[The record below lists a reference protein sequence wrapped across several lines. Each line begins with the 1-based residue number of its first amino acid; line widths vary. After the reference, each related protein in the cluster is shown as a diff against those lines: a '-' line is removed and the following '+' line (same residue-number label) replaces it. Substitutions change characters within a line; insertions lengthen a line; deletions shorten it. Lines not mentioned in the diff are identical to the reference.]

1 MAEQPIQDA
10 LEGVAIIGMSGR
22 FPGAKNINEF
32 WEKLKDGKECITY
45 FSKEDAR
52 ACGIDEESIN
62 DPNYVFAGGILEDIE
77 LFDAGF
83 FSLNPK
89 EAENLDPQQR
99 LFLECS
105 YEALE
110 DAGYSCNQYDYP
122 IGVYAGS
129 NMSYYF
135 LYHLFN
141 KLGVKDDLAIAVGND
156 KDYVATRASYEFNL
170 KGPSINVQSACSTS
184 MTAVAMAYEGLLN
197 YHCDMAIAGG
207 AGIKLPQKSGYLYQT
222 GFIGSPDGHT
232 RPFDADAYGTVFT
245 SAVGVILLKRVEDA
259 IRDGDHIYA
268 VIKGMAVNNDGST
281 KVGFTAPSREGEAEV
296 IAAAQNLAGVHPEDI
311 SYIEAHGT
319 GTALGDPIEI
329 SALSKVFE
337 QYTNK
342 KSYCAIGSVKSNIG
356 HAISGAGISGMIKT
370 VLALKNKQIPPS
382 INFSTPNPKIDFEN
396 SPFYVNTKLC
406 DWETGEK
413 PRIAGV
419 SSFGFGGTNV
429 HAVIEEAPPME
440 VLPSS
445 TEWQLITL
453 SAKAPAA
460 LEQMCLNLS
469 QYFKENPT
477 VNLSDAVYT
486 LHVGRKEFDY
496 RRAILCRNL
505 EDAICLLEA
514 KEDERV
520 FSGVAKR
527 EQKENNTANN
537 LIESSSTDSQEVLAS
552 IGKLWVEG
560 APVNWE
566 TFHCDEKRHRTPLP
580 TYPFQRKRYWVEQYN
595 MSDLIKKSSTLFSKK
610 YDFNDWLYFPSW
622 KRAANVPFVSSKL
635 EKAGTWLVFEDETG
649 LSENIVSTLR
659 EEGIDV
665 ATVSKGDKYCK
676 INQEAY
682 TINPKTKEHYVS
694 LIKDVFKGNKPGNI
708 LHLWNVTKE
717 ELGCSRLEFS
727 EECLSH
733 GFHSLLC
740 LAQALVETIVDY
752 NVKMSAISNNMQTI
766 SDETVCYP
774 EKAVLT
780 GPCKVIPMEYN
791 NIFCQSIDVDFKG
804 IGMNDKNKYAKAILA
819 ETLVQKPQ
827 TTIALRGNQRWIP
840 TIESTS
846 IERIEENSWVKEGGT
861 YLITGG
867 LGGVGLAVALR
878 MAKSAKVNLVLTRRS
893 AMPKKEQWQEWLD
906 THDSLN
912 TTSDIIKQV
921 KELEEL
927 GSEVMAIQADTSDLE
942 QMREVVEQ
950 AKARFGAIHG
960 VIHAAGIPG
969 NGLIQEIQAEA
980 ANKVFAPKVA
990 GTLIIDEL
998 FKDEELDFL
1007 VLFSSSSSILGG
1019 AGFVD
1024 YCGANAVLDAY
1035 AHYRSQI
1042 SNTFTVSVN
1051 WDEWDEVGMAVKA
1064 GSRSTWQKITV
1075 HEGLTLLERI
1085 IASKSLAQVAVV
1097 PYDFI
1102 GRLQEI
1108 EEFRLSSVSED
1119 SGTTK
1124 KINQTNNRPDLY
1136 VPYAAPQS
1144 KLEEELAEIWQEH
1157 LGVYPVGIH
1166 DDFFE
1171 LGGDSLFATSLIS
1184 ILRKRFHKN
1193 VDLQSFFEQS
1203 TVAQLAKILGG
1214 SDEDSNELEED
1225 FEEGLL

>member
-22 FPGAKNINEF
+22 FPGAQNINEF

-52 ACGIDEESIN
+52 ACGVDEESIN
-62 DPNYVFAGGILEDIE
+62 DPNYVFAAGILEDIE

-329 SALSKVFE
+329 SALNMVFE

-370 VLALKNKQIPPS
+370 VLALKHKQIPPS

-396 SPFYVNTKLC
+396 SPFYVNSKLC

-413 PRIAGV
+413 ARIAGV

-429 HAVIEEAPPME
+429 HAVVEEAPPKE

-445 TEWQLITL
+445 KEWQLITL

-469 QYFKENPT
+469 QYFRENPT
-477 VNLSDAVYT
+477 VNFSDAVYT

-496 RRAILCRNL
+496 RCAILCKDF
-505 EDAICLLEA
+505 EDAIRLLEA
-514 KEDERV
+514 KEDERI
-520 FSGVAKR
+520 FTGVAKR
-527 EQKENNTANN
+527 VQKENNTANSF
-537 LIESSSTDSQEVLAS
+537 IENGSKDAKEVLAS
-552 IGKLWVEG
+552 IGKFWVEG
-560 APVNWE
+560 APVDWE
-566 TFHCDEKRHRTPLP
+566 TFHCDEKRHRIPLP

-595 MSDLIKKSSTLFSKK
+595 RDDLIKKSNPISSKK
-610 YDFNDWLYFPSW
+610 SDFNDWLYFPSW

-635 EKAGTWLVFEDETG
+635 EKDCTWLVFEDEIG
-649 LSENIVSTLR
+649 LSENIVRTLK
-659 EEGIDV
+659 EEGV
-665 ATVSKGDKYCK
+665 QLVTVSKGDKYCK
-676 INQEAY
+676 INQDSY
-682 TINPKTKEHYVS
+682 TINPNTKEHYVS

-708 LHLWNVTKE
+708 LHLWNVTEE

-740 LAQALVETIVDY
+740 LAQAMGETIVDH
-752 NVKMSAISNNMQTI
+752 NVKMAVVSNNMQVI
-766 SDETVCYP
+766 SDEKVCYP
-774 EKAVLT
+774 EKAVIT
-780 GPCKVIPMEYN
+780 GPCKVIPMEYS
-791 NIFCQSIDVDFKG
+791 NIFCQSIDLVFRD
-804 IGMNDKNKYAKAILA
+804 ISIDEKNRFAKAILA
-819 ETLVQKPQ
+819 EISVEKPQ
-827 TTIALRGNQRWIP
+827 TTVVLRGNQRWLP
-840 TIESTS
+840 TIESTTVES
-846 IERIEENSWVKEGGT
+846 INERSWVKEGGT

-867 LGGVGLAVALR
+867 LGGIGLAVALR
-878 MAKSAKVNLVLTRRS
+878 MANTARVNLVLTRRS
-893 AMPKKEQWQEWLD
+893 AFPEKDQWQQWLD
-906 THDSLN
+906 THSAKDA
-912 TTSDIIKQV
+912 TSDIIKQV
-921 KELEEL
+921 KVLEEL
-927 GSEVMAIQADTSDLE
+927 GAEVMALQAETSCLE

-950 AKARFGAIHG
+950 AKLSFGAING
-960 VIHAAGIPG
+960 VIHAAGISG
-969 NGLIQEIQAEA
+969 NGLIQEKQEEA
-980 ANKVFAPKVA
+980 ADKVFAPKVA

-1035 AHYRSQI
+1035 AHYRSQR

-1064 GSRSTWQKITV
+1064 GSKSTWQKITV

-1108 EEFRLSSVSED
+1108 EEFRISSVSGD
-1119 SGTTK
+1119 SVATK
-1124 KINQTNNRPDLY
+1124 ETNQSNNRPDLY
-1136 VPYAAPQS
+1136 VPYTDPQNE
-1144 KLEEELAEIWQEH
+1144 LEEEIAEIWQEH

-1171 LGGDSLFATSLIS
+1171 LGGHSLLATSLIS
-1184 ILRKRFHKN
+1184 ILRKKFHKN

-1203 TVAQLAKILGG
+1203 TVAQLAKLLGG
-1214 SDEDSNELEED
+1214 SDENSNELEEEFD
-1225 FEEGLL
+1225 EGLL